1 LCRYRRIESAAHNTR
16 AAWQLP
22 EPKITQGAIRQRP
35 RPQAWTPGKE
45 VLAAAYPTSI
55 GRAGFHTRYKK
66 FGHISDRKQCR
77 NIQANEGAAAAA
89 FALKLASGR
98 E

>member
-1 LCRYRRIESAAHNTR
+1 
-16 AAWQLP
+16 
-22 EPKITQGAIRQRP
+22 
-35 RPQAWTPGKE
+35 
-45 VLAAAYPTSI
+45 LAAAYPTSI

-89 FALKLASGR
+89 FDLKLASGR